1 MKNRK
6 KTSKVSKSSKI
17 NSDEKV
23 KRKKIEIRC
32 LKTNYP
38 VGDDGIKQLVIKTKR
53 LVNCNIS
60 SDDDYYIFTYDAEN
74 FQTFDSVRNARLI
87 DKYGFILAAGELE
100 ELTPIYSFSLNPN
113 NVLIDAAFRPN
124 VIDRTFSIKDN
135 NFLDEYKALIGTTLD
150 IEHSYED
157 FLRGGADLFLQ
168 SDILYKVFMA
178 KSASEVREIILEAIE
193 NEREYENEN
202 FVVIKKNDIIR
213 NKRLLPIVCI
223 IMVISIF
230 LFGYEHFIK
239 GKIND
244 RIMTATEQYFANDY
258 GSVGKSLKSLNETD
272 MSNST
277 RYMAAVSA
285 VKSSGLTSTQKENV
299 LKAID
304 QYRTNKDYLNYWV
317 MIGRHDYITADDY
330 AQKFGD
336 NEHRIFAL
344 AQRKAQVSKDASMTG
359 SKKTETLNALD
370 EKIKK
375 LLKLV
380 NEERYGLTNDS
391 NSIKEDNDIE
401 RKSNEKSAS
410 NEDAHPQNNSD
421 DEPKLL
427 K

>member
-1 MKNRK
+1 
-6 KTSKVSKSSKI
+6 
-17 NSDEKV
+17 
-23 KRKKIEIRC
+23 
-32 LKTNYP
+32 
-38 VGDDGIKQLVIKTKR
+38 
-53 LVNCNIS
+53 
-60 SDDDYYIFTYDAEN
+60 
-74 FQTFDSVRNARLI
+74 
-87 DKYGFILAAGELE
+87 
-100 ELTPIYSFSLNPN
+100 
-113 NVLIDAAFRPN
+113 
-124 VIDRTFSIKDN
+124 
-135 NFLDEYKALIGTTLD
+135 
-150 IEHSYED
+150 
-157 FLRGGADLFLQ
+157 
-168 SDILYKVFMA
+168 
-178 KSASEVREIILEAIE
+178 
-193 NEREYENEN
+193 
-202 FVVIKKNDIIR
+202 
-213 NKRLLPIVCI
+213 
-223 IMVISIF
+223 
-230 LFGYEHFIK
+230 
-239 GKIND
+239 
-244 RIMTATEQYFANDY
+244 MTATEQYFANDY

-375 LLKLV
+375 LLKSV

-391 NSIKEDNDIE
+391 NSIKKDNDIE